1 MNNNIENTIGEYSP
15 QIEATPKLVS
25 IITDIF
31 RSVQIFIARV
41 KREQAEVRY
50 QMANKNRMKI
60 QLHRD
65 WIDQMSLVQK
75 LKLGLYRH

>member
-15 QIEATPKLVS
+15 RIEATPKLVS

-31 RSVQIFIARV
+31 QSVQIFIVRA
-41 KREQAEVRY
+41 KQEQAKVRY

-60 QLHRD
+60 QLHQD